1 MQNPAVR
8 GMAKIPGEP
17 RGYPAQPGK
26 KGGTL
31 VGQKG
36 RKYGRRR
43 TWRIRVCSPEEP
55 VIFGIALI
63 AEHYNHVFHV

>member
-1 MQNPAVR
+1 MNGRRDFDFAADEILNWNGFGPEGRLMQNPAVR
-8 GMAKIPGEP
+8 VMAKIPGEP
-17 RGYPAQPGK
+17 RGHPAQPGK

-43 TWRIRVCSPEEP
+43 T
-55 VIFGIALI
+55 
-63 AEHYNHVFHV
+63 